1 MYLVVKSPGEC
12 LMDRM
17 DLMDRPSGKG
27 TPRAFELV
35 ARKIGATIRA
45 RYEIGQ
51 RLPGERELARLF
63 GVSRPTIREAVLFLS
78 LAGMVEVRTN
88 SGVYVTGRHQPTR
101 REVVEGFGPFE
112 MLFARRL
119 IEPEVAALAAK
130 QATASTVEQLADAMA
145 MMRHE
150 NAMGRES
157 EAGDHRFHVILAEAT
172 GNGMLVAVSDM
183 LWSGQTKSRIWDEIY
198 RRTPAAELW
207 PLWLEGHER
216 IFQAIRKKDPQ
227 QAKAAMIRHLDNIH
241 DTFMAYSNP
250 PDDGATKRSKRKPRE
265 LLSKSK

>member
-1 MYLVVKSPGEC
+1 
-12 LMDRM
+12 MDRM
-17 DLMDRPSGKG
+17 DHMDRHSSEGM
-27 TPRAFELV
+27 PRAFELV
-35 ARKIGATIRA
+35 AQKINAMIQA

-51 RLPGERELARLF
+51 RLPGERELARQF

-78 LAGMVEVRTN
+78 LAGMVDVRTN

-101 REVVEGFGPFE
+101 LQGIEGFGPFE
-112 MLFARRL
+112 MLAARRL
-119 IEPEVAALAAK
+119 IEPEVAALAAR
-130 QATASTVEQLADAMA
+130 QASASTVAQLADAMA

-157 EAGDHRFHVILAEAT
+157 EVGDHRFHVILAEAT
-172 GNGMLVAVSDM
+172 GNGMLVAVCDM
-183 LWSGQTKSRIWDEIY
+183 LWTGQTKSRIWDEIY

-216 IFQAIRKKDPQ
+216 IYQAIRKKDSR
-227 QAKAAMIRHLDNIH
+227 QAKAAMIRHLDNIR

-250 PDDGATKRSKRKPRE
+250 PGDSATKRFKRKPRE
-265 LLSKSK
+265 HLKESK